1 MAILKDLQKKQFNKQ
16 LNIYQWE
23 EIINNYYSLYKREQM
38 NYQHRMIDKL
48 NKIWEDGYLN
58 YFKKLTN

>member
-38 NYQHRMIDKL
+38 NYQYRMIDKL

-58 YFKKLTN
+58 YSKKLIN

>member
-38 NYQHRMIDKL
+38 NCQHRMIDKL

-58 YFKKLTN
+58 YSKKLIN